1 MISAY
6 LVLVI
11 YAMSI
16 DFFNYLSLLAEEAA
30 SFHFDSAVDHSKH
43 CILARQGKKKA
54 MAGSKAAAQQD
65 CISGPPQ
72 QVYVPVPCS
81 DVHTSVDMPVPH
93 GLQPLSN
100 MLISWQTCAIFF

>member
-16 DFFNYLSLLAEEAA
+16 DLFSIIYLYLQKKLLL
-30 SFHFDSAVDHSKH
+30 SILILLWTIVNNGP

-54 MAGSKAAAQQD
+54 MAGSKAAAQQNR
-65 CISGPPQ
+65 ISGPPQ

-100 MLISWQTCAIFF
+100 MFIS